1 MKHFSI
7 ILTLFCLLPLSGWEL
22 KVIPTLLVNVDDQ
35 ARFMLPGRALQIKA
49 VSKVEP
55 GQPFNVHAVL
65 ISKKPLAKGGKF
77 SGHVTLTSPDG
88 KTVIPAESA
97 TMFELPDGARG
108 IYLSHQQLKVTF
120 DVPDKRGSYRF
131 TLTVMDENNVAKST
145 SAKIELVDSITDFR
159 MMDVKEFNRFLYTYY
174 VNPQPERLLA
184 ALNAY
189 LTEGIVEARQRGSKT
204 ATLPT
209 LLCLARIF
217 RNNPQF
223 YDELA
228 KMSGVDRPKDQYL
241 AILFHNIGEPFL
253 TQYRDKINPHIL
265 KQISRYK
272 KELLNDDEKIDYPQE
287 ISLLWGEFFAYGKFS
302 TVKRIAD
309 ELRKR
314 PELPEDELKQLA
326 ATRQK
331 PDEEKTRLLL
341 NYMIRVSANG
351 SLTQYVAQGH
361 RLVRFYLEN
370 IYAKKLYPDEQSGK
384 LISGI
389 LKNAKSTK
397 GNKK

>member
-1 MKHFSI
+1 MSQQKREAVRLMPYTPEWAAAGALVKRELLSVFGPKAIEIAHVGSTAVVGMKARPI
-7 ILTLFCLLPLSGWEL
+7 ID
-22 KVIPTLLVNVDDQ
+22 I
-35 ARFMLPGRALQIKA
+35 A
-49 VSKVEP
+49 VGVRS
-55 GQPFNVHAVL
+55 F
-65 ISKKPLAKGGKF
+65 
-77 SGHVTLTSPDG
+77 
-88 KTVIPAESA
+88 
-97 TMFELPDGARG
+97 
-108 IYLSHQQLKVTF
+108 
-120 DVPDKRGSYRF
+120 
-131 TLTVMDENNVAKST
+131 
-145 SAKIELVDSITDFR
+145 DSI
-159 MMDVKEFNRFLYTYY
+159 
-174 VNPQPERLLA
+174 
-184 ALNAY
+184 
-189 LTEGIVEARQRGSKT
+189 
-204 ATLPT
+204 
-209 LLCLARIF
+209 
-217 RNNPQF
+217 PQF

-228 KMSGVDRPKDQYL
+228 KMSGTDRPKDQYL
-241 AILFHNIGEPFL
+241 ALLFHNIGEPFL

-272 KELLNDDEKIDYPQE
+272 KELLNDDEKIDFPQE

-314 PELPEDELKQLA
+314 PELPEDEIKQLA

-331 PDEEKTRLLL
+331 PDKEKTRLLL
-341 NYMIRVSANG
+341 NYMIRGSANG

>member
-1 MKHFSI
+1 
-7 ILTLFCLLPLSGWEL
+7 
-22 KVIPTLLVNVDDQ
+22 
-35 ARFMLPGRALQIKA
+35 
-49 VSKVEP
+49 
-55 GQPFNVHAVL
+55 
-65 ISKKPLAKGGKF
+65 
-77 SGHVTLTSPDG
+77 
-88 KTVIPAESA
+88 
-97 TMFELPDGARG
+97 
-108 IYLSHQQLKVTF
+108 
-120 DVPDKRGSYRF
+120 
-131 TLTVMDENNVAKST
+131 
-145 SAKIELVDSITDFR
+145 
-159 MMDVKEFNRFLYTYY
+159 
-174 VNPQPERLLA
+174 
-184 ALNAY
+184 
-189 LTEGIVEARQRGSKT
+189 
-204 ATLPT
+204 
-209 LLCLARIF
+209 
-217 RNNPQF
+217 
-223 YDELA
+223 
-228 KMSGVDRPKDQYL
+228 MSGVDRPKDQYL

-272 KELLNDDEKIDYPQE
+272 KELLNDDEKIDFPQE

-331 PDEEKTRLLL
+331 PDKEKTRLLL

-361 RLVRFYLEN
+361 RIVRFYLEN